1 MQIEVLSLGGSLI
14 VPDDVD
20 VRFLFKYCALLKKLK
35 DRKFIVVV
43 GGGST
48 ARKYIKSLKH
58 RDVLTRARAGII
70 VTRLHA
76 WFLARFYGKGSSH
89 AVPRTMKEVENLLK
103 KNDVVF
109 VGALRFHDK
118 QTSDGTAAQ
127 LAHFLKTRFINIT
140 NVSGLFTSDPAKNKN
155 AKLVSQ
161 ITAEDFYKR
170 AMRTKFTPGQ
180 HFVLDQH
187 AAEIVKNTHVT
198 TYIVGGNIKNL
209 ENLLK
214 GKHFIGTK
222 LF

>member
-20 VRFLFKYCALLKKLK
+20 ARFLSKFCDLLKKLK

-48 ARKYIKSLKH
+48 ARRYIRPLKH
-58 RDVLTRARAGII
+58 RDVRTRANAGII

-76 WFLARFYGKGSSH
+76 WFLARFYGKGSSN
-89 AVPRTMKEVENLLK
+89 AVPESMKEVENLLK

-140 NVSGLFTSDPAKNKN
+140 NVSGLYTSDPTKNKN
-155 AKLVSQ
+155 AKLISQ
-161 ITAEDFYKR
+161 ITAEEFYKR
-170 AMRTKFTPGQ
+170 AMKIKFAPGQ

-187 AAEIVKNTHVT
+187 AAEIIKNTHMT

-214 GKHFIGTK
+214 GKHFIGTRI
-222 LF
+222 F